1 LAGKISHN
9 CPAIRKSC
17 AIAREPDCTVVQ
29 TPSRGEGTERCAGHG
44 SYNCNQIILTEE
56 RTITFDWDSYDVADP
71 GRGVARFLVALQRLA
86 FK

>member
-1 LAGKISHN
+1 MRRPWQLQAGS
-9 CPAIRKSC
+9 
-17 AIAREPDCTVVQ
+17 T
-29 TPSRGEGTERCAGHG
+29 HG
-44 SYNCNQIILTEE
+44 AYRQQIILTEE